1 LNKETTDT
9 ILIGLEK
16 TACLI
21 DRCAVYEILYL
32 NIETAASKNLE
43 KTLLQLYTA
52 ILKYLAKGIKCSK
65 GEYCCHHRLRSGQ
78 LISIDNV
85 IKAAFTIEEV
95 SKYLNDVEALEA
107 AAAYNASA
115 AESQCFFFYR
125 TFPNTY
131 TD

>member
-52 ILKYLAKGIKCSK
+52 ILSTSPKVS
-65 GEYCCHHRLRSGQ
+65 
-78 LISIDNV
+78 NV
-85 IKAAFTIEEV
+85 QRVNIAVITGCAV
-95 SKYLNDVEALEA
+95 AN
-107 AAAYNASA
+107 
-115 AESQCFFFYR
+115 
-125 TFPNTY
+125 
-131 TD
+131 